1 MQATDTPAVVSPRF
15 AEPTPLGLIGLA
27 IGCAAL
33 LPIAFGI
40 STTPEAFGTAAVF
53 CLLFGCGCQ
62 MLAGL
67 MCFANHNVYGG
78 TLFTAFAFNWA
89 LNWWVLDGLA
99 NGQVPD
105 GSILVATEA
114 LSLVVFLVLT
124 YGFGFF
130 SKLLF
135 LLLLDIDVL
144 YIAKLAKAGT
154 GLALFDTVVAI
165 CTVVLAVLALW
176 IAFAM
181 MINPVAGRPVF
192 AMPGPL
198 FEPAATAPE
207 MTQG

>member
-1 MQATDTPAVVSPRF
+1 
-15 AEPTPLGLIGLA
+15 
-27 IGCAAL
+27 
-33 LPIAFGI
+33 
-40 STTPEAFGTAAVF
+40 
-53 CLLFGCGCQ
+53 

-99 NGQVPD
+99 KGQIPD

-165 CTVVLAVLALW
+165 CTVVLALLALW

-181 MINPVAGRPVF
+181 MINPVAGRPIF